1 MNRYAIWKYVVLG
14 IALFLGAFYT
24 LPNFYGEAPA
34 VQISAAKATAKVDLG
49 VQERVESVL
58 KAAGLAPELLAL
70 EGGSL
75 KVRFDSTDA
84 QIKAKDAIQQALVPD
99 ASDPSYVVALNLL
112 SRSPAWLSAMHAA
125 PMYLG
130 LLLSLVALLIHFVH
144 DFLKLFNGIYD
155 ASAQDIALKVL
166 GLLDTTL
173 LGNLVVLMI
182 FSGYENFVSKINSAK
197 NAEDRP
203 TWMGKVDYSGL
214 KIKLIGSLVAISVIE
229 LLKDFV
235 EAREDLNAE
244 SIKWRIAIHL
254 TFVISGL
261 LFAVMDYIAD
271 KRLVMDKKGEIGPH

>member
-1 MNRYAIWKYVVLG
+1 MVWRLIVCTGFMVNEIIPASSARFPCLNIQSRDRSPPRDGKH
-14 IALFLGAFYT
+14 LFSCSHI
-24 LPNFYGEAPA
+24 LPAMTSRNQSRP
-34 VQISAAKATAKVDLG
+34 L
-49 VQERVESVL
+49 R
-58 KAAGLAPELLAL
+58 AL
-70 EGGSL
+70 ETFLEQSL
-75 KVRFDSTDA
+75 FAGR
-84 QIKAKDAIQQALVPD
+84 
-99 ASDPSYVVALNLL
+99 
-112 SRSPAWLSAMHAA
+112 WLMA

-130 LLLSLVALLIHFVH
+130 LLLSLVALLIHFIH